1 MAEPRLGLIV
11 NPIAGM
17 GGAVG
22 LKGTDGAAALQ
33 EARRRGATPRSP
45 DRAIAAL
52 TAARDSLAGVEI
64 VTCAG
69 RMGADEVGACGLP
82 AAVVGGSASEETT
95 AADTQSGAR
104 AIREAGV
111 DLLLF
116 AGGDGTARDI
126 LSAVGPELP
135 VLGIPT
141 GVKMHSGVFATSP
154 RAAGT
159 LAARYLGGEVSTL
172 RDSEVMDIDEE
183 AYRSG
188 RLSARLFGYLKVPY
202 DDRSVQKPKSRSAPE
217 SGALHSVAQ
226 AALRAMVPDTLYVV
240 GPGTTTRAV
249 LEAMGLEGSLLGVDV
264 VRNGQLLATD
274 ANEQELLQLV
284 EGRPA
289 RIMVTPIGGQ
299 GYIFGRGNHQI
310 SGRVIR
316 SVGTDNIMV
325 IAVPSKLF
333 DLRGAPLLVDTD
345 DEEVNRRLQ
354 GYTRV
359 LIGVGQEMVY
369 PVAM

>member
-1 MAEPRLGLIV
+1 
-11 NPIAGM
+11 
-17 GGAVG
+17 
-22 LKGTDGAAALQ
+22 
-33 EARRRGATPRSP
+33 
-45 DRAIAAL
+45 
-52 TAARDSLAGVEI
+52 
-64 VTCAG
+64 
-69 RMGADEVGACGLP
+69 MGADEVRASGLP
-82 AAVVGGSASEETT
+82 ALAVGGPASEVTNPD
-95 AADTQSGAR
+95 DTRTGAR
-104 AIREAGV
+104 ALREAGV

-126 LSAVGPELP
+126 LSAVGTELP

-172 RDSEVMDIDEE
+172 RESEVMDIDEE
-183 AYRSG
+183 AFRSG

-226 AALRAMVPDTLYVV
+226 AAVRAMLPDILYVV

-249 LEAMGLEGSLLGVDV
+249 MEALGLEGSLLGVDV
-264 VRNGQLLATD
+264 VQNGALLATD
-274 ANEQELLQLV
+274 ANEQELLGLV

-289 RIMVTPIGGQ
+289 RIVVSPIGGQ

-316 SVGTDNIMV
+316 TVGPDNIMV

-345 DEEVNRRLQ
+345 DDEINRRLQ
-354 GYTRV
+354 GYMRV
-359 LIGVGQEMVY
+359 LIGVGQELVY

>member
-1 MAEPRLGLIV
+1 MPRLGLIV

-22 LKGTDGAAALQ
+22 LKGTDGASALQ

-45 DRAIAAL
+45 DRAIATLA
-52 TAARDSLAGVEI
+52 AARDSLAGVEI

-69 RMGADEVGACGLP
+69 RMGANEVGACGLP
-82 AAVVGGSASEETT
+82 AVVVGGPASETT
-95 AADTQSGAR
+95 TSEDTRSGAR
-104 AIREAGV
+104 ALREAGV

-126 LSAVGPELP
+126 LSAVASELP
-135 VLGIPT
+135 ALGIPT

-159 LAARYLGGEVSTL
+159 LAARYLGGEVTVL
-172 RDSEVMDIDEE
+172 RESEVMDIDEE

-217 SGALHSVAQ
+217 AGALHSVAQ
-226 AALRAMVPDTLYVV
+226 AAMRAMAPDSIYIV

-249 LEAMGLEGSLLGVDV
+249 MEALGLEGSLLGVDV
-264 VRNGQLLATD
+264 VQDGALLATD
-274 ANEQELLQLV
+274 ANEQELLRLV

-289 RIMVTPIGGQ
+289 RILVTPIGGQ

-316 SVGTDNIMV
+316 DVGTDNIMV

-345 DEEVNRRLQ
+345 DEEINRRLQ
-354 GYTRV
+354 GYARV
-359 LIGVGQEMVY
+359 LIGVGQELVY
-369 PVAM
+369 PVAI